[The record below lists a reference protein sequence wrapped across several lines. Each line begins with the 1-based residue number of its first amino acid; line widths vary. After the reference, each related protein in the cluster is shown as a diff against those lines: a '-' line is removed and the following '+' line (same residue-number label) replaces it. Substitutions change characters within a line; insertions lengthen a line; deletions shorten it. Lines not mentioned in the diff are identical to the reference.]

1 MPKAL
6 IKPLGIKSLDF
17 FSGYIEEQAK
27 MNIKEGYIPGS
38 IGRIAELHGTYYSDN
53 WGFGLFFE
61 AKVAGELSEFLG
73 RYDKGRDRFL
83 TAWTED
89 SLEGSIAIDGIH
101 ADTEGA
107 HLRWFIVSE
116 RLRGTGAGGLL
127 INNAIHFC
135 RKRGYK
141 RIFLWTFEGLDAARH
156 LYEKEG
162 FRLVDQ
168 KEGAQWGTEV
178 KEQRFLLRLD
188 RMN

>member
-1 MPKAL
+1 M
-6 IKPLGIKSLDF
+6 
-17 FSGYIEEQAK
+17 
-27 MNIKEGYIPGS
+27 PGS
-38 IGRIAELHGTYYSDN
+38 IGRIAELHAKYYSDN

-61 AKVAGELSEFLG
+61 AKVAGELSEFLC
-73 RYDKGRDRFL
+73 RYDEGRDRFM
-83 TAWTED
+83 TVWTD
-89 SLEGSIAIDGIH
+89 GRLEGSIAIDGIH
-101 ADTEGA
+101 AETEGA

-127 INNAIHFC
+127 MNNAIHFC

-168 KEGAQWGTEV
+168 KKGTQWGTEV
-178 KEQRFLLRLD
+178 KEQCFLLRLD